1 MLLLFAS
8 LAISRLIIGL
18 RATSV
23 RGAILRV
30 ATIRLS
36 AAISVIVVNEMV
48 PDVTVFA
55 LVVVSVVVRLDN
67 SVIGHSIDDWGS
79 KVQSA

>member
-18 RATSV
+18 RATSIC
-23 RGAILRV
+23 GAILRV

-79 KVQSA
+79 KVQIA

>member
-1 MLLLFAS
+1 MLLPFAS

-23 RGAILRV
+23 RGTILRV

-36 AAISVIVVNEMV
+36 TAISVIVVNEMV

-55 LVVVSVVVRLDN
+55 LVVVSVVVRLYN
-67 SVIGHSIDDWGS
+67 SVIGHSIDNWGS